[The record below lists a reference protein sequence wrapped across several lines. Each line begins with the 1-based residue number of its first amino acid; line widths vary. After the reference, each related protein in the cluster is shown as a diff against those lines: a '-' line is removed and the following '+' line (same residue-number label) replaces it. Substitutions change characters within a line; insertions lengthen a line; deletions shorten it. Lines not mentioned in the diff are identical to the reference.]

1 MDMYGFTSSV
11 HVSVSSWSACVGALT
26 SQGFELELQCVQW
39 GDATKELDADK
50 LRVFTLVRS
59 TETAQQSQRTMSSE
73 SNPSLKVIPHR
84 LESLVS
90 LSGTCCKMLHRRVVL
105 AEERRKQGKHPRKN
119 EPGAK
124 YKQLK
129 HHCLAVSCCREHLPL
144 VKSVSGYLL
153 ATRPDLIPVG
163 PNFWIKV
170 NRKGISDMPPGL
182 NRNKHLEQS
191 GILKEAPVSRLF
203 FPLRIDLHCAAI

>member
-1 MDMYGFTSSV
+1 M
-11 HVSVSSWSACVGALT
+11 
-26 SQGFELELQCVQW
+26 
-39 GDATKELDADK
+39 
-50 LRVFTLVRS
+50 
-59 TETAQQSQRTMSSE
+59 
-73 SNPSLKVIPHR
+73 
-84 LESLVS
+84 
-90 LSGTCCKMLHRRVVL
+90 CCKMLHRRIVP
-105 AEERRKQGKHPRKN
+105 AEEHRKKRGEHPRKN

-129 HHCLAVSCCREHLPL
+129 HHCLAVSCCREHLPA

-191 GILKEAPVSRLF
+191 GILKETLF
-203 FPLRIDLHCAAI
+203 PPEDAFTLCGHLDRGEESAVFFSSALLLSESGNQSKKNHQD